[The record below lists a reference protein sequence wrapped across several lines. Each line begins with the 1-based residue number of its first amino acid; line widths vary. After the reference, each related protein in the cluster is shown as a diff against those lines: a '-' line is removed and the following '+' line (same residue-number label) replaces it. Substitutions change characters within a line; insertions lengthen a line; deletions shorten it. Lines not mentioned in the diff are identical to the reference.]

1 MRGRLATFS
10 EVMSKNGTGRRRVV
24 SSAAQ
29 PLTVGAIGICAG
41 IAFSI
46 TGSEDVGA
54 VLTLAGVLLLLWGL
68 HRFGRLGADPPGSDQ
83 RTLP

>member
-1 MRGRLATFS
+1 MRSRLATFS
-10 EVMSKNGTGRRRVV
+10 EIMNKNGVGRARDV

-41 IAFSI
+41 IALSI
-46 TGSEDVGA
+46 TGAEDVGA

-83 RTLP
+83 PTLP